1 MNLTSRKMKRVQMTV
16 LRSDVNTVIE
26 YLGRHKVMH
35 FVISDSTSV
44 NISSGADSVNK
55 TNNAKSARGAN
66 TDDSKANSVSNNT
79 VTNTNTVSSANTV
92 KVSGNEELLR
102 IKGLIEKLRSSCEFL
117 GVELPAEPTQ
127 DSVLPGEAEEALCEK
142 FCSAINALKQREITV
157 RQEKLGVEEAYSEAK
172 AFSNLNAPFSDLD
185 QLSFLTLRVG
195 RLDPKVQSELKQTLG
210 ERAVIIPLGGGA
222 SDGGEGNDRL
232 LAASSRK
239 GRFALDSELK
249 KCSFKPIAI
258 PEGYQGVP
266 AELLEGLEGRLKN
279 AEKELEEIEN
289 EKNKMRDESQP
300 ALYRLGSILLMGLAA
315 EDIKSRLVSTSSV
328 YILSGWI
335 PADMINQTAA
345 DLSKATQ
352 GRTAIRIYVPDE
364 IPEVQDGSE
373 KVPVSMKHN
382 KFVKGFE
389 GVIFSYGAPLY
400 GTIDPTPLVAIFFTL
415 LFGIM
420 FGDLGQGVVLLLL
433 GIVVG
438 KFRRLAGL
446 KGYSTPLIS
455 VGIASMVMG
464 LLTGEIFTSEEL
476 LVVPTRTITSAIA
489 SRPMDRILT
498 LMPLAEKGGSVI
510 KLFYFFGFT
519 IGMGIILNSLGLL
532 INIYNKYALKRYEE
546 AFFAKTGLSGLLL
559 FWYAIFIAVRCIF
572 FHGRFEYFDMA
583 GILIPCICI
592 FFGPVIWRCI
602 ARERPLL
609 KHGIMTFIMEGFV
622 EVMETASGYISNT
635 VSFLRV
641 GAFALSHGVLSY
653 IVFRFTEELANS
665 GGPVGSISGLLVL
678 IFGNLVIIV
687 LEGMIVAIQ
696 VVRLQYYEF
705 FSKFFTET
713 GVEFAPFRFRKGE

>member
-1 MNLTSRKMKRVQMTV
+1 MTV

-35 FVISDSTSV
+35 FVVSDSANINV
-44 NISSGADSVNK
+44 NSGADDIK
-55 TNNAKSARGAN
+55 DAKNA
-66 TDDSKANSVSNNT
+66 
-79 VTNTNTVSSANTV
+79 
-92 KVSGNEELLR
+92 ELLR
-102 IKGLIEKLRSSCEFL
+102 MNGLLEKLRSSCDFL
-117 GVELPAEPTQ
+117 GVELPSEPEQ
-127 DSVLPGEAEEALCEK
+127 DSVLPGKAEEALCEK
-142 FCSAINALKQREITV
+142 LCSAVNALKEREIAL
-157 RQEKLGVEEAYSEAK
+157 RQEKQSVEEAYSEAK
-172 AFSNLNAPFSDLD
+172 AFSNLNAPFADLD
-185 QLSFLTLRVG
+185 QLSYLTLRVG
-195 RLDPKVQSELKQTLG
+195 RLDPKLQDDLKEKLG
-210 ERAVIIPLGGGA
+210 DRAVIIPLGGEK
-222 SDGGEGNDRL
+222 DDRL

-249 KCSFKPIAI
+249 KTPFKPIAI

-279 AEKELEEIEN
+279 AEKELNEIEN
-289 EKNKMRDESQP
+289 KKNMMKDESQA
-300 ALYRLGSILLMGLAA
+300 ALYKLGSTLLMGIAA
-315 EDIKSRLVSTSSV
+315 EEIKSRLVSTSSV
-328 YILSGWI
+328 YLLSGWI
-335 PADMINQTAA
+335 PADLINQTAA
-345 DLSKATQ
+345 DLSKITQ

-364 IPEVQDGSE
+364 VPEVRDGSE
-373 KVPVSMKHN
+373 KVPVSMKHG

-420 FGDLGQGVVLLLL
+420 FGDLGQGAVLLLL
-433 GIVVG
+433 GLLTTGRYKV
-438 KFRRLAGL
+438 FAGF
-446 KGYSTPLIS
+446 KKYSTPLIA
-455 VGIASMVMG
+455 VGISSMVMG
-464 LLTGEIFTSEEL
+464 FLTGEVFTSEEL
-476 LVVPTRTITSAIA
+476 LAAPTRTLTTAIIG
-489 SRPMDRILT
+489 RPISRILT
-498 LMPLAEKGGSVI
+498 IIPLAEKGGSVT

-519 IGMGIILNSLGLL
+519 IGMGIILNSMGLL
-532 INIYNKYALKRYEE
+532 INIYNKIVLKKYEE
-546 AFFAKTGLSGLLL
+546 AFFAKTGLAGLLL

-572 FHGRFEYFDMA
+572 FKGRFEYFDLA
-583 GILIPCICI
+583 GLFIPCICI
-592 FFGPVIWRCI
+592 FFGPLIWRCI

-609 KHGIMTFIMEGFV
+609 SDGIMTFIMEGFV

-653 IVFRFTEELANS
+653 IVFRFTESLATSS
-665 GGPVGSISGLLVL
+665 GGPVGSVSAALVL

-713 GVEFAPFRFRKGE
+713 GVEFAPFRFRKSE

>member
-1 MNLTSRKMKRVQMTV
+1 VNLTSRKMKRVQMTV

-35 FVISDSTSV
+35 FVVSDSAYV
-44 NISSGADSVNK
+44 NISSAADNTKGVKGPKGDNTESSGPDN
-55 TNNAKSARGAN
+55 TKSANIARI
-66 TDDSKANSVSNNT
+66 
-79 VTNTNTVSSANTV
+79 
-92 KVSGNEELLR
+92 SGNAELLR
-102 IKGLIEKLRSSCEFL
+102 INGLMEKLRSSCEFL
-117 GVELPAEPTQ
+117 GVELPAEPAP
-127 DSVLPGEAEEALCEK
+127 DSVLPGEADEAVCEK
-142 FCSAINALKQREITV
+142 LCSAINALKVKEIAV
-157 RQEKLGVEEAYSEAK
+157 RQGKQGIEEAYGEAK
-172 AFSNLNAPFSDLD
+172 AFSSLNAPFADLD

-195 RLDPKVQSELKQTLG
+195 RLDPKVQVDLKETLG
-210 ERAVIIPLGGGA
+210 ERAVIIPLGG
-222 SDGGEGNDRL
+222 EGSDRL

-249 KCSFKPIAI
+249 KTAFKPISI

-266 AELLEGLEGRLKN
+266 AELLEGLEGRLKI

-289 EKNKMRDESQP
+289 EKTKMRDESQA
-300 ALYRLGSILLMGLAA
+300 ALYRFGSILLMAIAA
-315 EDIKSRLVSTSSV
+315 EEIKSRLVSTSSV
-328 YILSGWI
+328 YLLSGWI
-335 PADMINQTAA
+335 PADMITQTAA
-345 DLSKATQ
+345 DLSKITH

-364 IPEVQDGSE
+364 VPEVKNGSE
-373 KVPVSMKHN
+373 KVPVSMKHG

-400 GTIDPTPLVAIFFTL
+400 GTIDPTPIVAIFFTL

-420 FGDLGQGVVLLLL
+420 FGDSGQGAVLLLL
-433 GIVVG
+433 GLLTG
-438 KFRRLAGL
+438 KYSRLA
-446 KGYSTPLIS
+446 KFKNYSTPLIS
-455 VGIASMVMG
+455 VGIASIVMG
-464 LLTGEIFTSEEL
+464 FITGEIFTREDL
-476 LVVPTRTITSAIA
+476 FVAPTRVITRAITGH
-489 SRPMDRILT
+489 PIDRLLT
-498 LMPLAEKGGSVI
+498 VMPLAEHGGSVI

-519 IGMGIILNSLGLL
+519 IGMGIVLNSLGLL
-532 INIYNKYALKRYEE
+532 INIYNKCALKKYEE
-546 AFFAKTGLSGLLL
+546 AFFGKAGLSGLLL
-559 FWYAIFIAVRCIF
+559 FWYAIFIALRCIF
-572 FHGRFEYFDMA
+572 FKGRFEYFDMA
-583 GILIPCICI
+583 GILVPCICI

-609 KHGIMTFIMEGFV
+609 SHGLMTFIMEGFV

-653 IVFRFTEELANS
+653 IVFRFTEELAG
-665 GGPVGSISGLLVL
+665 GGPIGSVSAMVVF

-713 GVEFAPFRFRKGE
+713 GVEFAPFRFRKSE